1 MILTQLSQGLSGIGF
16 QVGGWV
22 GTPYHYHVCD
32 SPQLSGVEWE
42 LSKPSD
48 LIINRGKSSQATTY
62 SLSSASLRKQL
73 TQSWPHHNCNAQLQ
87 CNRIQQL
94 ERVPNFYN
102 SRQQKSWVKTIP
114 HICHFFYTGKIFW
127 KIKFT
132 PKNANFSR

>member
-1 MILTQLSQGLSGIGF
+1 MILTQISQGLSGIGF

-62 SLSSASLRKQL
+62 SLSSESLRKQL
-73 TQSWPHHNCNAQLQ
+73 TQWPHHNCIAIASN
-87 CNRIQQL
+87 
-94 ERVPNFYN
+94 
-102 SRQQKSWVKTIP
+102 K
-114 HICHFFYTGKIFW
+114 W
-127 KIKFT
+127 KESQIAIILASKHLGSKLNT
-132 PKNANFSR
+132 KA